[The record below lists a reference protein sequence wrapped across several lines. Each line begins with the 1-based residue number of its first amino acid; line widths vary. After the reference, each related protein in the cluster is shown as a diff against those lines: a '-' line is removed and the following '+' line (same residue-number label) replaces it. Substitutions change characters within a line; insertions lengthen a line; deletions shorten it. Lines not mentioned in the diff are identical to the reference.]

1 MAPLPTEL
9 QKAIEQGELT
19 DEQLRELI
27 TLEAEALGL
36 TYDQAIEKA
45 KARTLPKNYLGADI
59 ELLASLVAA

>member
-9 QKAIEQGELT
+9 QRAIEQGTLT
-19 DEQLRELI
+19 DEQLRQLI

-36 TYDQAIEKA
+36 TYEQAIEKA

-59 ELLASLVAA
+59 ELLVSLVAA